1 MENIINKLNEVE
13 LLIRNLE
20 SQRDGLKS
28 QLIEELKNTE
38 DKNYRTDKALY
49 SLKVV
54 SNDKF
59 NEKKFKEEHEDI
71 YNNYLKT
78 KVSFDITTFKK
89 KEKEYLEQYTE
100 KGNDTY
106 SLMIRENKKE
116 EDTDSTDVKSVEE
129 LSL

>member
-1 MENIINKLNEVE
+1 MENIVNELNEVE
-13 LLIRNLE
+13 LLIKNLE
-20 SQRDGLKS
+20 SKRDGLKA
-28 QLIEELKNTE
+28 QLIQELKNTE
-38 DKNYRTDKALY
+38 SKNYRTDKALY

-89 KEKEYLEQYTE
+89 KEKEYVEEYTE
-100 KGNDTY
+100 KGEATY
-106 SLMIRENKKE
+106 SLMIKENK
-116 EDTDSTDVKSVEE
+116 VEE
-129 LSL
+129 TIVEEQTVEDLGL